1 MLKLRIGEDDM
12 SKKEELLSE
21 IKKLSKKIGSVKVY
35 FNKHKTGGNNG
46 MGYYFDKKDKL
57 WKSYVC
63 GEFYFITKKS
73 ENEIDVIERLYD
85 SICEEVEAHENPLE
99 KIKIIQSKLQS
110 VPVFLNSSSC
120 GTSYAIGYFYDPET
134 KHWATYHNN
143 ERGSSSYFY
152 HNSEEEAI
160 VEVYKMVSVEYK
172 LQQH

>member
-1 MLKLRIGEDDM
+1 M

-21 IKKLSKKIGSVKVY
+21 IKKLRSKIGSVKVY

-85 SICEEVEAHENPLE
+85 SVCEEVEAHENPLE
-99 KIKIIQSKLQS
+99 KIKKIEPKLQS
-110 VPVFLNSSSC
+110 VPIVLNAQSC
-120 GTSYAIGYFYDPET
+120 GAYAIGYFYDQ
-134 KHWATYHNN
+134 KAKRWATYHND
-143 ERGSSSYFY
+143 ERGSSLYSYY
-152 HNSEEEAI
+152 NCEEEAI

>member
-1 MLKLRIGEDDM
+1 M

-21 IKKLSKKIGSVKVY
+21 IKKLRRKIGSVKVY
-35 FNKHKTGGNNG
+35 FNQHKTDSRG
-46 MGYYFDKKDKL
+46 MGYYFDENDKL

-85 SICEEVEAHENPLE
+85 SVCEEAEAHENPLE

-120 GTSYAIGYFYDPET
+120 GAYAIGYFYDHET
-134 KHWATYHNN
+134 KHWATYHND
-143 ERGSSSYFY
+143 ERGSSLYSYY
-152 HNSEEEAI
+152 DCEEEAI
-160 VEVYKMVSVEYK
+160 VEVYKMVKIEYK

>member
-1 MLKLRIGEDDM
+1 M

-21 IKKLSKKIGSVKVY
+21 IKKLRRKIGSVKVY

-46 MGYYFDKKDKL
+46 MGYYFDEKDKL

-85 SICEEVEAHENPLE
+85 SVCEEVEAHEKPLE
-99 KIKIIQSKLQS
+99 KIKKIEPKLQS
-110 VPVFLNSSSC
+110 VPIVLNAQSC
-120 GTSYAIGYFYDPET
+120 GAYAIGYFYDPET
-134 KHWATYHNN
+134 KHWATYHND
-143 ERGSSSYFY
+143 ERGSSLYSYY
-152 HNSEEEAI
+152 DCEEEAI

>member
-1 MLKLRIGEDDM
+1 M
-12 SKKEELLSE
+12 SKKEKLLSE

-35 FNKHKTGGNNG
+35 FNQHKTDSRG
-46 MGYYFDKKDKL
+46 MGYYFDENDKL

-63 GEFYFITKKS
+63 GEYNYITHESK
-73 ENEIDVIERLYD
+73 NEVAVIEYLYN
-85 SICEEVEAHENPLE
+85 SVCREAEAHENPLE

-120 GTSYAIGYFYDPET
+120 GAYAIGYFYDPET
-134 KHWATYHNN
+134 KHWATYHND

>member
-1 MLKLRIGEDDM
+1 MLEKEKL
-12 SKKEELLSE
+12 LLR
-21 IKKLSKKIGSVKVY
+21 IKKLSKKIGSVKIY
-35 FNKHKTGGNNG
+35 LNEYKTEGMG
-46 MGYYFDKKDKL
+46 MGYYFDKNDKL

-85 SICEEVEAHENPLE
+85 SVCEEVEAHEKPLE
-99 KIKIIQSKLQS
+99 KIKKIEPKLQS
-110 VPVFLNSSSC
+110 VPIVLNAQSC
-120 GTSYAIGYFYDPET
+120 GLYAIGYFYDQ
-134 KHWATYHNN
+134 KAKRWATYHNN

>member
-1 MLKLRIGEDDM
+1 M
-12 SKKEELLSE
+12 SKKEKLLSE

-63 GEFYFITKKS
+63 GEYNYITHESK
-73 ENEIDVIERLYD
+73 NEVAVIEYLYN
-85 SICEEVEAHENPLE
+85 SVCREAEAHENPLE

-120 GTSYAIGYFYDPET
+120 GAYAIGYFYDSKSKCWMAYRNT
-134 KHWATYHNN
+134 
-143 ERGSSSYFY
+143 ERGESMYY
-152 HNSEEEAI
+152 EYDCEEEAI
-160 VEVYKMVSVEYK
+160 VGLYK
-172 LQQH
+172 LARTEYDFQHH

>member
-1 MLKLRIGEDDM
+1 M

-21 IKKLSKKIGSVKVY
+21 IKKLSSKIGSVKVY

-63 GEFYFITKKS
+63 GEYNYITYES
-73 ENEIDVIERLYD
+73 ENEVAVIEDLYN
-85 SICEEVEAHENPLE
+85 SVCREAEAHENPLE

-110 VPVFLNSSSC
+110 VPVFFNSSSC
-120 GTSYAIGYFYDPET
+120 GAYAIGYFYDPKT
-134 KHWATYHNN
+134 KHWATYHND
-143 ERGSSSYFY
+143 ERGSSLYSYY
-152 HNSEEEAI
+152 DCEEEAI
-160 VEVYKMVSVEYK
+160 VEVYKMVKIEYK

>member
-1 MLKLRIGEDDM
+1 M

-63 GEFYFITKKS
+63 GEYNYIIYESK
-73 ENEIDVIERLYD
+73 NEVDVIEYLYN
-85 SICEEVEAHENPLE
+85 SVCREAEAHENPLE

-120 GTSYAIGYFYDPET
+120 GTSYAIGYFYDSKT
-134 KHWATYHNN
+134 KHWATYHND
-143 ERGSSSYFY
+143 ERGSSLYSYY
-152 HNSEEEAI
+152 NCEEEAI
-160 VEVYKMVSVEYK
+160 VEVYKMVKVEYK

>member
-1 MLKLRIGEDDM
+1 M

-35 FNKHKTGGNNG
+35 FNQHKTDSRG
-46 MGYYFDKKDKL
+46 MGYYFDENDKL

-85 SICEEVEAHENPLE
+85 SVCEEVEAHEKPLE
-99 KIKIIQSKLQS
+99 KIKKIEPKLQS
-110 VPVFLNSSSC
+110 VPIVLNAQSC
-120 GTSYAIGYFYDPET
+120 GAYAIGYFYDQ
-134 KHWATYHNN
+134 KAKRWATYHNN
-143 ERGSSSYFY
+143 ERGSSLYSYY
-152 HNSEEEAI
+152 NCEEEAI

>member
-1 MLKLRIGEDDM
+1 M
-12 SKKEELLSE
+12 SKKEKLLSE

-35 FNKHKTGGNNG
+35 FNQHKTDSRG
-46 MGYYFDKKDKL
+46 MGYYFDENDKL

-85 SICEEVEAHENPLE
+85 SVCEEAEAHEKPLE
-99 KIKIIQSKLQS
+99 KIKKIEPKLQS
-110 VPVFLNSSSC
+110 VPIVLNAQSC
-120 GTSYAIGYFYDPET
+120 GSYAIGYFYDSKT
-134 KHWATYHNN
+134 KHWATYHND

>member
-1 MLKLRIGEDDM
+1 M

-21 IKKLSKKIGSVKVY
+21 IKKLRRKIGSVKVY

-46 MGYYFDKKDKL
+46 MGYYFDKDDKL

-85 SICEEVEAHENPLE
+85 SVCEEVEAHEKPLE
-99 KIKIIQSKLQS
+99 KIKKIEPKLQS
-110 VPVFLNSSSC
+110 VPIVLNAQSF
-120 GTSYAIGYFYDPET
+120 GSYAIGYFYDQ
-134 KHWATYHNN
+134 KAKRWATYHNN

>member
-1 MLKLRIGEDDM
+1 MLEKEKL
-12 SKKEELLSE
+12 LLR
-21 IKKLSKKIGSVKVY
+21 IKKLSKKIGSVKIY
-35 FNKHKTGGNNG
+35 LNEYKTEGTG
-46 MGYYFDKKDKL
+46 MGYYFDKNDNL
-57 WKSYVC
+57 WKYYVC

-85 SICEEVEAHENPLE
+85 SVCEEVEAHEKPLE
-99 KIKIIQSKLQS
+99 KIKKIEPKLQS
-110 VPVFLNSSSC
+110 VPIVLNAQSC
-120 GTSYAIGYFYDPET
+120 GSYAIGYFYDQ
-134 KHWATYHNN
+134 KAKRWATYHND

>member
-12 SKKEELLSE
+12 SKKEKLLSE

-35 FNKHKTGGNNG
+35 FNQHKTDSRG
-46 MGYYFDKKDKL
+46 MGYYFDENDKL

-85 SICEEVEAHENPLE
+85 SVCEEVEAHEKPLE
-99 KIKIIQSKLQS
+99 KIKKIEPKLQS
-110 VPVFLNSSSC
+110 VPIVLNAQSC
-120 GTSYAIGYFYDPET
+120 GAYAIGYFYDQ
-134 KHWATYHNN
+134 KAKRWATYHNN

>member
-1 MLKLRIGEDDM
+1 MLEKEKL
-12 SKKEELLSE
+12 LLR
-21 IKKLSKKIGSVKVY
+21 IKKLSKKIGSVKIY
-35 FNKHKTGGNNG
+35 LNEYKTEGTG
-46 MGYYFDKKDKL
+46 MGYYFNKNDKL
-57 WKSYVC
+57 WKSYVW

-85 SICEEVEAHENPLE
+85 SVCEEVEAHEKPLE
-99 KIKIIQSKLQS
+99 KIKKIEPKLRS
-110 VPVFLNSSSC
+110 VPIVLNAQSC
-120 GTSYAIGYFYDPET
+120 GSYAIGYFYDQ
-134 KHWATYHNN
+134 KAKRWATYHNN

>member
-1 MLKLRIGEDDM
+1 M
-12 SKKEELLSE
+12 SKKEKLLSE

-35 FNKHKTGGNNG
+35 FNQHKTDSRG
-46 MGYYFDKKDKL
+46 MGYYFDENDKL

-85 SICEEVEAHENPLE
+85 SVCEEVEAHEKPLE
-99 KIKIIQSKLQS
+99 KIKKIQSKLQS

-120 GTSYAIGYFYDPET
+120 GAYAIGYFYDQ
-134 KHWATYHNN
+134 KAKRWATYHNN

-172 LQQH
+172 LQQY

>member
-1 MLKLRIGEDDM
+1 MLEKEKL
-12 SKKEELLSE
+12 LLR
-21 IKKLSKKIGSVKVY
+21 IKKLSKKIGSVKIY
-35 FNKHKTGGNNG
+35 LNEYKTEGTG
-46 MGYYFDKKDKL
+46 MGYYFDKNDKL

-85 SICEEVEAHENPLE
+85 SVCEEVEAHEKPLE
-99 KIKIIQSKLQS
+99 KIKKIEPKLQS
-110 VPVFLNSSSC
+110 VPIVLNAQSC
-120 GTSYAIGYFYDPET
+120 GLYAIGYFYDQ
-134 KHWATYHNN
+134 KAKRWATYHNN

>member
-1 MLKLRIGEDDM
+1 MLE
-12 SKKEELLSE
+12 KEKLLSE
-21 IKKLSKKIGSVKVY
+21 IKKLRKKIGSVKVY
-35 FNKHKTGGNNG
+35 FNQHKTDSRG
-46 MGYYFDKKDKL
+46 MGYYFDENDKL

-85 SICEEVEAHENPLE
+85 SVCEEVEAHEKPLE
-99 KIKIIQSKLQS
+99 KIKKIEPKLQS
-110 VPVFLNSSSC
+110 VPIVLNAQSC
-120 GTSYAIGYFYDPET
+120 GAYAIGYFYDQ
-134 KHWATYHNN
+134 KAKRWATYHNN

>member
-1 MLKLRIGEDDM
+1 M
-12 SKKEELLSE
+12 SKKEKLLSE

-35 FNKHKTGGNNG
+35 FNQHKTDSRG
-46 MGYYFDKKDKL
+46 MGYYFDENDKL

-85 SICEEVEAHENPLE
+85 SVCEEVEAHEKPLE
-99 KIKIIQSKLQS
+99 KIKKIESKLQS
-110 VPVFLNSSSC
+110 VPIVLNAQSC
-120 GTSYAIGYFYDPET
+120 GLYAIGYFYDQ
-134 KHWATYHNN
+134 KAKRWATYHNN

>member
-1 MLKLRIGEDDM
+1 MLE
-12 SKKEELLSE
+12 KEKLLSE

-85 SICEEVEAHENPLE
+85 SVCEEVEAHEKPLE
-99 KIKIIQSKLQS
+99 KIKKIEPKLQS
-110 VPVFLNSSSC
+110 VPIVLNAQSC
-120 GTSYAIGYFYDPET
+120 GSYAIGYFYDQ
-134 KHWATYHNN
+134 KAKRWATYHND

>member
-35 FNKHKTGGNNG
+35 FNQHKTDSRG
-46 MGYYFDKKDKL
+46 MGYYFDENDKL

-85 SICEEVEAHENPLE
+85 SVCEEVEAHEKPLE
-99 KIKIIQSKLQS
+99 KIKKIEPKLQS
-110 VPVFLNSSSC
+110 VPIVLNAQSC
-120 GTSYAIGYFYDPET
+120 GAYAIGYFYDQ
-134 KHWATYHNN
+134 KAKRWATYHNN
-143 ERGSSSYFY
+143 ERGSSLYSYY
-152 HNSEEEAI
+152 NCEEEAI

>member
-1 MLKLRIGEDDM
+1 M
-12 SKKEELLSE
+12 SKKEKLLSE

-35 FNKHKTGGNNG
+35 FNQHKTDSRG
-46 MGYYFDKKDKL
+46 MGYYFDENDKL

-85 SICEEVEAHENPLE
+85 SVCEEVEAHEKPLE

-110 VPVFLNSSSC
+110 VPIVLNAQSC
-120 GTSYAIGYFYDPET
+120 GAYAIGYFYDQ
-134 KHWATYHNN
+134 KAKRWATYHNN